1 MVDILPHVAGLLS
14 GLGAQIEQ
22 SFTDTYVTFPLIVI
36 SSPSNVATTCGGAE
50 MFSRITVQI
59 DAYTLDKKST
69 MELAQ
74 SIDEIMIPAGF
85 TRSIA
90 TPLTEDFAERYMM
103 QYTCGVDHTH
113 HTIIL

>member
-1 MVDILPHVAGLLS
+1 MIDILPHVAGLLS

-22 SFTDTYVTFPLIVI
+22 SFTDTYVTFPLIVL
-36 SSPSNVATTCGGAE
+36 STPSNVATTCSGHE
-50 MFSRITVQI
+50 VFTRITVQI
-59 DAYTLDKKST
+59 DAYTPDKKST

-74 SIDEIMIPAGF
+74 SIDEIMTPAGF

-90 TPLTEDFAERYMM
+90 QPLSESFAERYMM

>member
-1 MVDILPHVAGLLS
+1 MTDLLPHVAGLLAP
-14 GLGAQIEQ
+14 LGAQIEL
-22 SFTDTYVTFPLIVI
+22 SYRDTYVTFPLIVL

-74 SIDEIMIPAGF
+74 SIDEIMTPAGF

-90 TPLTEDFAERYMM
+90 TPLTENFAERYMM
-103 QYTCGVDHTH
+103 QYTCGVDYTH